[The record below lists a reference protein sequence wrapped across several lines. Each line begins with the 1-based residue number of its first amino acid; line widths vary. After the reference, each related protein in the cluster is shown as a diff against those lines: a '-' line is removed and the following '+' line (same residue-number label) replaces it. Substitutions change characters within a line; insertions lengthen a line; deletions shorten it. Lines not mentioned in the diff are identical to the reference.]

1 MKLEGSDRMKKLRS
15 TILWAGLVL
24 ILLLTIFSIYGAF
37 IGADRAQEFFNS
49 MPLAA
54 YWVILA
60 LVLGFGLMSFRRLIR
75 VPGLLLMHIG
85 CVCIIAGGMWGS
97 DQGHE
102 LQNKYLNKDKIPSG
116 RMIIYEGQTQNEVH
130 LDVKQE
136 SENEPPVMEKLPFAI
151 KLTDFRMTHY
161 QPTYLYATAKTG
173 ETWKIPVEIGSEY
186 DLGPEFGSVT
196 VNKKFNNF
204 KMTMEEG
211 KTTFVDSTASG
222 HNPALEIKVK
232 NPQGVESSQYI
243 FELHPGHPSPNIP
256 LHFSWYRQVSDY
268 ISDLEVIDDEKIVK
282 TKSIEVNHPLYYGG
296 YHFYQ
301 SSYDS
306 EGGRYTVLSVTSD
319 SGLGVAFG
327 GFFFICAGII
337 IHLWIKPIIAAL
349 KSSRQGVTNGN

>member
-1 MKLEGSDRMKKLRS
+1 MKLEGNDRMKKLRS
-15 TILWAGLVL
+15 TILWAGLLL

-37 IGADRAQEFFNS
+37 IGAERAQEFFNS

-60 LVLGFGLMSFRRLIR
+60 LVLGSGLIAFRRLIR

-97 DQGHE
+97 EQGHE
-102 LQNKYLNKDKIPSG
+102 LQNKYLKNDKVPSA
-116 RMIIYEGQTQNEVH
+116 RMIIYEGQTQNKIY
-130 LDVKQE
+130 LDDKT
-136 SENEPPVMEKLPFAI
+136 EKELPFAI
-151 KLTDFRMTHY
+151 KLNDFRMTHY
-161 QPTYLYATAKTG
+161 QPTYLYATAKSG

-186 DLGPEFGSVT
+186 DLGPEFGSVA
-196 VNKKFNNF
+196 VNKKFDNF
-204 KMTMEEG
+204 KITMEDG
-211 KTTFVDSTASG
+211 KTAFVDSTASG
-222 HNPALEIKVK
+222 HNPALEITVK

-243 FELHPGHPSPNIP
+243 FELHPGHSSPNIP
-256 LHFSWYRQVSDY
+256 LHFSWSRMVSDY
-268 ISDLEVIDDEKIVK
+268 ISDLEVIDGDEVVK

-319 SGLGVAFG
+319 SGLAIVFG
-327 GFFFICAGII
+327 GFFFICAGVI